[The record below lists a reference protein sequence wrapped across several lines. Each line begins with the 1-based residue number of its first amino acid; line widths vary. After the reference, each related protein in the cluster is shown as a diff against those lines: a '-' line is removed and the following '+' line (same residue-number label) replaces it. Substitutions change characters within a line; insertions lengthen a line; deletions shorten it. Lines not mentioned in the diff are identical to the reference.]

1 MEYLG
6 SSTKHA
12 DIILDMENRPCH
24 VLTYNYDVSMF
35 GGFLSLSIN
44 LNHVDFKYLI
54 NEIAIH

>member
-12 DIILDMENRPCH
+12 DIILDMENRSCH

-35 GGFLSLSIN
+35 GGFLSLSLRFQIPN
-44 LNHVDFKYLI
+44 KRNRNPLVI
-54 NEIAIH
+54 